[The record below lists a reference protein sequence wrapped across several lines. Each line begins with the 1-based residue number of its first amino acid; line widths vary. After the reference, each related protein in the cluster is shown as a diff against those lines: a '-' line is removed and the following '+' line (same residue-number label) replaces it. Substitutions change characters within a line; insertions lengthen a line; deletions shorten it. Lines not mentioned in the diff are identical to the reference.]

1 MDQREIEELLPF
13 YALDALT
20 DEEREFVESYIAAH
34 PEARAELDEMT
45 RVASSL
51 PQGVPP
57 VEPPRR
63 IKEALMARI
72 AADARARVSKQNQP
86 SGPRVMQLGNIFQA
100 FSMGVATVA
109 IVWAVILNTQL
120 AQLRSEVSTLRE
132 AADVQANSL
141 EQLNQ
146 LRNEVSLLGEAL
158 IAQSNSL
165 EQINAK
171 LNQTTPAGAVT
182 ISLQGTD
189 VQPDA
194 HGQLIADPNSQSA
207 VLVIAGLGPLEPG
220 KTYQVWLID
229 GGGPKSAG
237 LLTIDGNGQ
246 GVLVVTSELTIAEFN
261 ALGISI
267 EPEGGSAQPTGEIV
281 VLSEL

>member
-20 DEEREFVESYIAAH
+20 DEEKESVESYLAAH
-34 PEARAELDEMT
+34 PDARLQVEEMT
-45 RVASSL
+45 QAASSL
-51 PQGVPP
+51 PQGVSP
-57 VEPPRR
+57 VEPSRR
-63 IKEALMARI
+63 IKDALMTRVRVGERERHS
-72 AADARARVSKQNQP
+72 AAVQP
-86 SGPRVMQLGNIFQA
+86 SRRVIRFENIFQA
-100 FSMGVATVA
+100 FSLGVATVA
-109 IVWAVILNTQL
+109 IVWAVMLNTQL
-120 AQLRSEVSTLRE
+120 AQLRSELSTLRE
-132 AADVQANSL
+132 ASDAQANSL
-141 EQLNQ
+141 EQINQ

-207 VLVIAGLGPLEPG
+207 VLVIAGLGQLEPG

-237 LLTIDGNGQ
+237 LLTIDENGQ

-261 ALGISI
+261 ALGISV
-267 EPEGGSAQPTGEIV
+267 EPDGGSSLPTGEIV
-281 VLSEL
+281 VLSVL

>member
-20 DEEREFVESYIAAH
+20 DEEKESVESYLAAH
-34 PEARAELDEMT
+34 PEARAQVEEMT
-45 RVASSL
+45 QAASSL
-51 PQGVPP
+51 PQGISPM
-57 VEPPRR
+57 EPPRR
-63 IKEALMARI
+63 IQDALMSRVRVGKRGRLS
-72 AADARARVSKQNQP
+72 AAVQP
-86 SGPRVMQLGNIFQA
+86 SRRVIRFENIFQA
-100 FSMGVATVA
+100 FSLGVATVA
-109 IVWAVILNTQL
+109 IVWAVVLNAQL
-120 AQLRSEVSTLRE
+120 AQLRSEVSTLHE
-132 AADVQANSL
+132 AADAQANSL
-141 EQLNQ
+141 EQINQ

-158 IAQSNSL
+158 VTQSNSL

-171 LNQTTPAGAVT
+171 LDQTAPAGAVT

-207 VLVIAGLGPLEPG
+207 VLVIAGLGQLEPG

-237 LLTIDGNGQ
+237 LLTIDENGQ

-267 EPEGGSAQPTGEIV
+267 EPDGGSAQPTGEIV